1 MHILIAHDLSP
12 EADLALQR
20 AAQLAAQ
27 HNARLTLLHI
37 VDRLPADP
45 SIERHLNEKL
55 ARFNLPDAQ
64 VRFASGK
71 PSQTIAAQAD
81 GIGADLLVLGA
92 HHKQRPELFAGTTL
106 ERLAR
111 SSSIPLL
118 LAVNQ
123 DSAPYRQAL
132 VALDFSQC
140 ANAALHQAHRLLPD
154 NAELFALNI
163 CEVAP
168 SRAAEDQA
176 ELEMQCQLFSR
187 MVADEQAQLASPGR
201 VVQYGIRH
209 GERNDCL
216 QATLEER
223 RPQLLALGRHTRS
236 LMSEALLGSLT
247 QEMLRQP
254 PCDVLVTRGG

>member
-20 AAQLAAQ
+20 AAQLALQ
-27 HNARLTLLHI
+27 HHARLTLLHV

-45 SIERHLNEKL
+45 AIERRLREQL
-55 ARFNLPDAQ
+55 ARYSVPDAQ
-64 VRFASGK
+64 VRLASGQ

-111 SSSIPLL
+111 TTSLPLL
-118 LAVNQ
+118 LVVNR
-123 DSAPYRQAL
+123 DEAPYRHAL

-140 ANAALHQAHRLLPD
+140 ANAALHQAHRLLPA

-168 SRAAEDQA
+168 SRAAEEQA
-176 ELEMQCQLFSR
+176 ELEVQCQLFSR
-187 MVADEQAQLASPGR
+187 MVADEQAKMASPGR

-209 GERNDCL
+209 GEREECL
-216 QATLEER
+216 QAALDER

-247 QEMLRQP
+247 RDMLRQP
-254 PCDVLVTRGG
+254 PCDVLVARA